1 MNSETL
7 FSMALG
13 LHAPWQVKDVT
24 FSTDELAHSELHLH
38 IDFVPGSR
46 FLDEANELCPVHDTV
61 ERQWQHLSF
70 LSTPVTSI
78 VRCRALPRP
87 MAKSVL

>member
-13 LHAPWQVKDVT
+13 LQPPWQVKEVT
-24 FSTDELAHSELHLH
+24 FSTDELARSELHLH
-38 IDFVPGSR
+38 IDFVSGSR
-46 FLDEANELCPVHDTV
+46 FLDDTNNLSV

-70 LSTPVTSI
+70 FCAHLLP
-78 VRCRALPRP
+78 ALCGAAHYHDRW
-87 MAKSVL
+87 

>member
-13 LHAPWQVKDVT
+13 LHAPGQVKDVT
-24 FSTDELAHSELHLH
+24 FSTDELAHSELHLP

-46 FLDEANELCPVHDTV
+46 F
-61 ERQWQHLSF
+61 RMK
-70 LSTPVTSI
+70 
-78 VRCRALPRP
+78 P
-87 MAKSVL
+87 MNFVLYTIA

>member
-38 IDFVPGSR
+38 IDLYRAHASWMKQMSFVLYTIPSSGSG
-46 FLDEANELCPVHDTV
+46 N
-61 ERQWQHLSF
+61 
-70 LSTPVTSI
+70 I
-78 VRCRALPRP
+78 
-87 MAKSVL
+87 